1 MIKSITDSIIGIF
14 GVLIKPNLP
23 RTMVVVALVI
33 GTLVGLV
40 WGYAIHP
47 TVYYDGDPASLQQTW
62 QNEWVKL
69 LADRYIAPTNRD
81 LSANIIDL
89 LSRVDNPLGIVDS
102 LLADPGEIDNFGK
115 LQAIRPLAEQ
125 AQPFAAEAPNPD
137 DFWATIRPFL
147 LAPLAL
153 AIAAVLFVVVYN
165 VLIKPAMIDPV
176 VKRMR
181 GGGKVNKEV
190 QAIRQ
195 AQEQERK
202 ILETQRTDFAATTS
216 YGTPLLQRITSY
228 PSVSGGEFDESYEI
242 EEGENFLGQ
251 CGAVYSDALDL
262 PGTQLMAIEVWLFD
276 TNDFVRTMT
285 KVFVSEAVMN
295 NPAQRDLLAQKGDLV
310 LAQPGAVMVME
321 TRTLRLQARIVT
333 MQYAAGAAPN
343 SIFERLSIE
352 LAAWRKPE
360 GSGQPVMVQPPVQQ
374 QFAPPPLPP
383 QQAMFTPPPA
393 QPTTM
398 PGAPS
403 VLPPMSPPAAPQPQR
418 RPPDDDPF
426 GGTGD
431 FSPIG

>member
-1 MIKSITDSIIGIF
+1 MIKTITDSIIGIF

-40 WGYAIHP
+40 WGYNIHP

-69 LADRYIAPTNRD
+69 LADRYVAPTNRD
-81 LSANIIDL
+81 LSSNIIDL
-89 LSRVDNPLGIVDS
+89 LSRVDDPLGIVDT
-102 LLADPGEIDNFGK
+102 LLADPGESDNFGK

-125 AQPFAAEAPNPD
+125 AQSFAAQAPNPD
-137 DFWATIRPFL
+137 DLWATIRPFL

-165 VLIKPAMIDPV
+165 VLIKPAMIDPIA
-176 VKRMR
+176 KRMR
-181 GGGKVNKEV
+181 GQGGVSKEV
-190 QAIRQ
+190 QAARR
-195 AQEQERK
+195 AQEEERK
-202 ILETQRTDFAATTS
+202 ILQTQRTDFATTTS
-216 YGTPLLQRITSY
+216 YGNPLLQRITSY
-228 PSVSGGEFDESYEI
+228 PSMSGGNFDESYEI

-321 TRTLRLQARIVT
+321 TKSLRLQARIVT
-333 MQYAAGAAPN
+333 MQYAGGAVPN
-343 SIFERLSIE
+343 GIFERISIE

-360 GSGQPVMVQPPVQQ
+360 GGAQPVMMQPPAQQ
-374 QFAPPPLPP
+374 QFAAPAVP
-383 QQAMFTPPPA
+383 QQQMYAPPPA

-398 PGAPS
+398 PGAPG
-403 VLPPMSPPAAPQPQR
+403 VLPPMSPPSQPASQR